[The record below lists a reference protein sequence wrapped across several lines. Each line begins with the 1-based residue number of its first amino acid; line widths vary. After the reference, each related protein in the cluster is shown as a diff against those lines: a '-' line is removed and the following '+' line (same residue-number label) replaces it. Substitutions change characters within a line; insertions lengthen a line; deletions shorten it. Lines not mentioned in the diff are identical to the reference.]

1 MTTRRDLLLAAAAAA
16 FAAPFAAG
24 AQTLSQFRAKPPG
37 PGYRLP
43 SPTPAPADPWAEAER
58 IVQRIKP
65 TRFPDRDFPVTRY
78 GADDEAVADST
89 DAFRQAIAACS
100 AAGGG
105 RVLVPAGEYLTGPIH
120 LKSNVNLHL
129 AEGAVV
135 RFKTDP
141 KAYLP
146 LVFTRWEGIE
156 LMNYSPFVYAIDQQ
170 NIAITGKGT
179 FDGQCSREHWWSW
192 KGPWK
197 QQQHGWREGMP
208 DQRKSRAVLF
218 QMAEDDVP
226 VAQRR
231 FGEGHYLRP
240 PFIQTYRCDR
250 VLIEGVSLRRS
261 PFWQVHPVLCTNI
274 VVRGLNIDS
283 HGPNNDGL
291 DPESCRDM
299 LVEDCYFSTGDDCIA
314 LNSGRN
320 NDGRRLNRAAEN
332 IVVRNCRMADGH
344 GGLTIGSQIS
354 GHSRN
359 VFFEKCQ
366 LDSPGLNT
374 AIRFK
379 NNALRGGVVENIF
392 FRDITVGQVARSV
405 IEVDFNYEEGRAG
418 GFTPVLR
425 NVVIDNLT
433 VGKAPMAADLEGFET
448 APIYDITVRN
458 SRFNGVTGPSTVKN
472 VRGLKLENV
481 VVNGRPVTTLA

>member
-1 MTTRRDLLLAAAAAA
+1 MATRRTLLLAAAASA
-16 FAAPFAAG
+16 FAG
-24 AQTLSQFRAKPPG
+24 QLLAQTRSTFRTRPPG
-37 PGYRLP
+37 PQ
-43 SPTPAPADPWAEAER
+43 TPRPVIPPPADPWAEAEA
-58 IVQRIKP
+58 IVRRIKR
-65 TRFPDRDFPVTRY
+65 TSFPDRDFSILDH
-78 GADDEAVADST
+78 GADPEAVGDSSE
-89 DAFRQAIAACS
+89 AFARAIAAC
-100 AAGGG
+100 AEAGGG
-105 RVLVPAGEYLTGPIH
+105 RVVVPAGDFLTGPIH
-120 LKSNVNLHL
+120 LRSNVNLHL

-156 LMNYSPFVYAIDQQ
+156 LMNYSPFVYAIDQE

-179 FDGQCSREHWWSW
+179 FDGQCSRENWWPW

-197 QQQHGWREGMP
+197 NGRHGWKEGDP
-208 DQRKSRAVLF
+208 DQRPSRAVLF
-218 QMAEDDVP
+218 QMAEDEVP
-226 VAQRR
+226 VAERR

-261 PFWQVHPVLCTNI
+261 PFWQVHPVLCSN
-274 VVRGLNIDS
+274 VVIRGLNIHS

-291 DPESCRDM
+291 DPESCREM
-299 LVEDCYFSTGDDCIA
+299 LVEDTFFSTGDDCIA
-314 LNSGRN
+314 VNSGRN
-320 NDGRRLNRAAEN
+320 HDGRRLNRPTEN
-332 IVVRNCRMADGH
+332 LVVRNCTMAAGH

-354 GHSRN
+354 GHAHN
-359 VFFEKCQ
+359 IFFQNCR
-366 LDSPGLNT
+366 LDSPELNT

-405 IEVDFNYEEGRAG
+405 IEVDFNYEEGREG

-425 NVVIDNLT
+425 HVVIENLRS
-433 VGKAPMAADLEGFET
+433 GKSALVADLEGFET
-448 APIYDITVRN
+448 APIYDITLRN
-458 SRFNGVTGPSTVKN
+458 CRFDNSAGPSIIKN
-472 VRGLKLENV
+472 VQGLKLENV
-481 VVNGRPVTTLA
+481 TVNGKAVTAL